1 MSHADD
7 PLLRLLRD
15 SHIFSFFVRAQLE
28 EGYLRESVG
37 TGVTFT
43 QLNILK
49 MITSSGRH
57 HVGDVAHFLD
67 ASYAAASKLVD
78 RMKARKLIRGKPF
91 AGDRRAEVLE
101 LTPTGRQVI
110 ETYEKHKLSKLRQKL
125 RHVGAAEMAQMSA
138 TLERL
143 LGLLLEGKELIQRAC
158 LQCGA
163 YYSTGCL
170 VRESGAD
177 CPYYSDRVSK
187 RLAARAAK
195 QPSFA
200 P

>member
-1 MSHADD
+1 MSSPDD
-7 PLLRLLRD
+7 ALLRLLRD
-15 SHIFSFFVRAQLE
+15 SHIFSFLVRSQLE

-37 TGVTFT
+37 ASVTFT

-49 MITSSGRH
+49 MIATSGRH

-78 RMKARKLIRGKPF
+78 RMKARKLIRGTPF

-101 LTPTGRQVI
+101 LTPAGRGVI
-110 ETYEKHKLSKLRQKL
+110 EKYEKHKLSKLRQKL
-125 RHVGAAEMAQMSA
+125 RGVGAPEMEKLSGA
-138 TLERL
+138 LERL
-143 LGLLLEGKELIQRAC
+143 LGLLLEGRDLVQRAC

-170 VRESGAD
+170 VRETGAD
-177 CPYYSDRVSK
+177 CPYWSDRVSK
-187 RLAARAAK
+187 RIAARA
-195 QPSFA
+195 SR
-200 P
+200 